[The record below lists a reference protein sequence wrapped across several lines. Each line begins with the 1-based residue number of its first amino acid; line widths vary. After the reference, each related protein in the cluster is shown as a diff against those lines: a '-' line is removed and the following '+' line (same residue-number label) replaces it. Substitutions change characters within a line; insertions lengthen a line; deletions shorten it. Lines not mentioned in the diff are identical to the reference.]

1 MLKIIMIKNLKKL
14 IMIINKMRYSYN
26 DIAIV
31 PAIVSFIEH
40 RNNCWPFW
48 EFTDNTRLPI
58 FTAPMS
64 TVVNESNFELF
75 SDNHIFP
82 ILPRN
87 ISLETRIQYLK
98 EGKWAAVGLNEF
110 YDLFIKNQWKSKTIT
125 SVVIDIANG
134 HMQRLIEYIKH
145 AKNTYDAGIQIMCGN
160 IANPETFREL
170 AKAGADYVRVGIG
183 VGSGCTT
190 WSNVG
195 IGYPIASL
203 IHEIYKI
210 AKTEKGKVPYIIADG
225 GIRNYSDVIKAL
237 ALGADFVMIGS
248 EFAKLVESAAPTFY
262 YKKDKTIVRIDP
274 LDCSVIGN
282 DDGTFIID
290 SDTVNL
296 YKLFYGMASKQ
307 GQIDLNGSKTRTSE
321 GISKVFEC
329 TTNLSTWVENMCDY
343 LKSAMSYVDVYDIQ
357 DFNPENV
364 DCVVISQQTKESINQ

>member
-1 MLKIIMIKNLKKL
+1 MLIKETK
-14 IMIINKMRYSYN
+14 YSYN

-31 PAIVSFIEH
+31 PAIVSSIDH
-40 RNNCWPFW
+40 REECWPFW

-75 SDNHIFP
+75 SDNYILP

-98 EGKWAAVGLNEF
+98 KGKWAAVGLDEF
-110 YDLFIKNQWKSKTIT
+110 YDLFIKNQWKSKTTT

-134 HMQRLIEYIKH
+134 HMRRLIEYVKH
-145 AKNTYDAGIQIMCGN
+145 AKNIYDIDVQIMCGN

-203 IHEIYKI
+203 IHETYKI
-210 AKTEKGKVPYIIADG
+210 AKNLEKTYDKVPAIIADG

-262 YKKDKTIVRIDP
+262 YKKDKTIVGIDP
-274 LDCSVIGN
+274 LDCSVISN
-282 DDGTFIID
+282 NDGTFMID

-296 YKLFYGMASKQ
+296 HKLFYGMASKQ

-321 GISKVFEC
+321 GIPKVFDC
-329 TTNLSTWVENMCDY
+329 TTNLSTWIENMCDY
-343 LKSAMSYVDVYDIQ
+343 LKSAMSYVDIYDIQ

-364 DCVVISQQTKESINQ
+364 DCVVISQQTKESINK

>member
-1 MLKIIMIKNLKKL
+1 
-14 IMIINKMRYSYN
+14 MIINEMKYSYN

-31 PAIVSFIEH
+31 PATVSSIEH
-40 RNNCWPFW
+40 RNECHPFW
-48 EFTDNTRLPI
+48 ATKLPI

-87 ISLETRIQYLK
+87 TSLETRIQYLK
-98 EGKWAAVGLNEF
+98 KGRWAAVGLDEF
-110 YDLFIKNQWKSKTIT
+110 YNLFIDNKWDSEIIT

-134 HMQRLIEYIKH
+134 HMRRLIEYIKR
-145 AKNTYDAGIQIMCGN
+145 AKNIYEDGIQIMCGN
-160 IANPETFREL
+160 IANPKTFIEL

-183 VGSGCTT
+183 AGSGCTT

-195 IGYPIASL
+195 IGYPMASL
-203 IHEIYKI
+203 IYETYKV
-210 AKTEKGKVPYIIADG
+210 AKSLKYEKIPIIIADG

-237 ALGADFVMIGS
+237 ALGADLVMIGS

-262 YKKDKTIVRIDP
+262 YKKDGTIVGIDP
-274 LDCSVIGN
+274 LDNPIVSNG
-282 DDGTFIID
+282 DGTFIID
-290 SDTVNL
+290 SDEVNL
-296 YKLFYGMASKQ
+296 HKLFYGMASKQ

-321 GISKVFEC
+321 GISKIFNC

-343 LKSAMSYVDVYDIQ
+343 LKSAMSYVDIYDVQ

-364 DCVVISQQTKESINQ
+364 DCVIISQQTKESINK